1 MDNFV
6 MTDSLRAKAS
16 EKPTL
21 NILFV
26 SDNDSRSSIF
36 RGETMI
42 RSFVR
47 FYERTCDVSYQ
58 IAPSSK
64 LAKLTDTELSQFN
77 VVWLDNVSD
86 YMAAI
91 NFGGI
96 IDRVSTNIDP
106 DWKTKATKLANDD
119 KDAAD
124 KFLSD
129 LIAKRREAIRII
141 YALDEF
147 VWGAPLGRAKEL
159 KRVQIIEN
167 LMDLSD
173 TVVVPTNELA
183 DLIQGVFKFTR
194 EDMDISVIPTS
205 ISPDFLP
212 LYKNF
217 MRTGDAGGIRKK
229 PRVLI
234 KGMMIPENVQEFI
247 MENFKKMDITICSVG
262 EVNEHVLGLLHGKKV
277 NHIMHW
283 THPHVNRRNM
293 IDTLAIERDSG
304 FDIVIHTMPKVV
316 MRSGDSDEVKRHN
329 FNELAEKGY
338 DIAVGDEDILF
349 SIAYGAIPVCGTER
363 IEFSDD
369 HISKVSGYEF
379 GIDTPAKYLRG
390 VVTSLCDVPV
400 KFNEVYAKCKAAIE
414 LRVSANPGVMGSY
427 FATMVGPELME
438 ARKILMEEAKAKS
451 NAESDGVHIDS
462 DLSFK
467 SKETI

>member
-1 MDNFV
+1 MDNFN
-6 MTDSLRAKAS
+6 MTDSLRAKAAA
-16 EKPTL
+16 KPNL

-26 SDNDSRSSIF
+26 TDNDSRSSIF
-36 RGETMI
+36 RGESMI
-42 RSFVR
+42 KSFVR
-47 FYERTCDVSYQ
+47 FYDRTCDISYQ

-64 LAKLTDTELSQFN
+64 LAKLGDSELAQFN
-77 VVWLDNVSD
+77 VVWLDNISD
-86 YMAAI
+86 YMAAV
-91 NFGGI
+91 NFGNV
-96 IDRVSTNIDP
+96 IDRLTTTINP
-106 DWKTKATKLANDD
+106 DWKTTATRLATED
-119 KDAAD
+119 KDTAD

-129 LIAKRREAIRII
+129 LIAKRKDTVRII

-147 VWGAPLGRAKEL
+147 VWEAPLGRSKEL
-159 KRVQIIEN
+159 KRVQVIET
-167 LMDLSD
+167 LMDMSD
-173 TVVVPTNELA
+173 TVVVPSNEMA

-194 EDMDISVIPTS
+194 EDMDISVIPSS

-217 MRTGDAGGIRKK
+217 MRMGDAGGGIRKK

-234 KGMMIPENVQEFI
+234 KGVMIPENVQEFI
-247 MENFKKMDITICSVG
+247 MENFKKMDITVCSVG

-283 THPHVNRRNM
+283 SHPHVNKRNM
-293 IDTLAIERDSG
+293 LDTLAIERDSG
-304 FDIVIHTMPKVV
+304 FDIVIHTMPKII
-316 MRSGDSDEVKRHN
+316 MKSGDGDAVKQHN

-338 DIAVGDEDILF
+338 DISIGDEDILF
-349 SIAYGAIPVCGTER
+349 SIAYGAIPVCESER
-363 IEFSDD
+363 LDYAPD

-379 GIDTPAKYLRG
+379 GIDTPAKYLRS

-414 LRVSANPGVMGSY
+414 QRVASNPSVMGSY

-438 ARKILMEEAKAKS
+438 ARRILMEEAKAKV
-451 NAESDGVHIDS
+451 NSDTHIDS

>member
-1 MDNFV
+1 MDNFI
-6 MTDSLRAKAS
+6 MTDSLRAKAAA
-16 EKPTL
+16 KPIL

-26 SDNDSRSSIF
+26 TDNDSRSSIF

-47 FYERTCDVSYQ
+47 FYERTCDISYQ

-64 LAKLTDTELSQFN
+64 LAKLTDEELKQFN
-77 VVWLDNVSD
+77 VVWLDNISD

-91 NFGGI
+91 NFGNV
-96 IDRVSTNIDP
+96 IDRLTTSIDP
-106 DWKTKATKLANDD
+106 EWKSTATKLAVED

-124 KFLSD
+124 KFLAD
-129 LIAKRREAIRII
+129 LISKRRESLRII

-147 VWGAPLGRAKEL
+147 VWEAPLGRAKEL
-159 KRVQIIEN
+159 KRVQVIET
-167 LMDLSD
+167 LMDMSD
-173 TVVVPTNELA
+173 TIVVPTNELA

-194 EDMDISVIPTS
+194 EEMDIAVIPTS
-205 ISPDFLP
+205 IAPDFLP

-217 MRTGDAGGIRKK
+217 MRTGEAGGIRRK

-234 KGMMIPENVQEFI
+234 KGVTIPENVQEFI
-247 MENFKKMDITICSVG
+247 MENFKKMDITVCSVG

-283 THPHVNRRNM
+283 SHPHVNRRNM
-293 IDTLAIERDSG
+293 LDTLAIERDSA
-304 FDIVIHTMPKVV
+304 FDIVIHTMPKII
-316 MRSGDSDEVKRHN
+316 MKSGDGEDVKQHN

-338 DIAVGDEDILF
+338 DISVGDEDMLF
-349 SIAYGAIPVCGTER
+349 SIAYGAIPVCESER
-363 IEFSDD
+363 LDYQPD

-379 GIDTPAKYLRG
+379 GADTPAKYLRS

-414 LRVSANPGVMGSY
+414 LRVASNPTVMSSY
-427 FATMVGPELME
+427 FATMVGPEFME
-438 ARKILMEEAKAKS
+438 ARRVLMDEAKAQAEA
-451 NAESDGVHIDS
+451 NAAQGE
-462 DLSFK
+462 LKFK
-467 SKETI
+467 SKETV